1 MNFSFC
7 IFQSFCLNNAN
18 ILVYFSVCPESVL
31 DLMFSL
37 KNLNFACIKFCR
49 PALPQLLVYLI
60 LWSFQKIAK
69 SKSVCVLCVCVCV
82 CVCLSVCLS
91 VCFFVHRCVCVCVCV
106 CVCINVTNQNNVLI
120 TTCIRQYRM
129 FILKMRQN
137 FKSSQTKSNFTGLKF
152 CYISLLIKM
161 LYILKHS

>member
-82 CVCLSVCLS
+82 CLSVCLS
-91 VCFFVHRCVCVCVCV
+91 VCLFVSLCACVCVCVCV
-106 CVCINVTNQNNVLI
+106 CVCMYKRDKSKQCFNYHMHKTISHVYLENATKFQKFTN
-120 TTCIRQYRM
+120 
-129 FILKMRQN
+129 
-137 FKSSQTKSNFTGLKF
+137 
-152 CYISLLIKM
+152 
-161 LYILKHS
+161 